1 MAGYNLTCLGD
12 NRSYSFLPSKY
23 DSASNYAALKA
34 FKELNIKFKKYSFLD
49 RGSDERQ
56 YNSPGVDLP
65 IASIMR
71 SKYGTYKEY
80 HTSKDNFKLVTINGL
95 KGGYTV
101 LKKSIEIIMNL
112 KLDLPQKR
120 KIIKKAPKSRFKCE
134 PQMSKRNLY
143 PTLGTQNKNSRVKN
157 LMNFLQ
163 YSDGSNSLEK
173 ISEQIK
179 LNIKETKIIHSL
191 LKKNKLIYD

>member
-1 MAGYNLTCLGD
+1 
-12 NRSYSFLPSKY
+12 
-23 DSASNYAALKA
+23 
-34 FKELNIKFKKYSFLD
+34 
-49 RGSDERQ
+49 
-56 YNSPGVDLP
+56 
-65 IASIMR
+65 
-71 SKYGTYKEY
+71 
-80 HTSKDNFKLVTINGL
+80 
-95 KGGYTV
+95 
-101 LKKSIEIIMNL
+101 MNL

-120 KIIKKAPKSRFKCE
+120 KIIKKLQNLDLNVSLKC
-134 PQMSKRNLY
+134 QKRNLY

-191 LKKNKLIYD
+191 LKK